1 MMFDLQIGLAGIVLP
16 ALLLLAAASL
26 RVLREY
32 QRGVVFQ
39 LGRFWKVKGPGLV
52 IVVPGLQQ
60 MVRVDLRVVT
70 MDVEPQDVISRDN
83 VSVKVNAVV
92 FFRVVD
98 PERAI
103 IQVEDYLM
111 ATSQLAQTTLRV
123 VLGKHELD
131 EMLAERE
138 RLNLDVQQILDAQ
151 TDGWGIKVTNVEI
164 KHIDLNE
171 SMVRA
176 IARQA
181 EAERERRAKVIHAE
195 GERQAAQALLAAA
208 QQLAMQPEA
217 MQLRYLQTMTQVAGD
232 RATTVVLP
240 LPMDLLGAVMRAAR
254 TPGDGSAAPPR
265 PAPSATGPA
274 ETLERDA
281 VPQGPVP
288 SAPR

>member
-1 MMFDLQIGLAGIVLP
+1 MINIFNLGLGG
-16 ALLLLAAASL
+16 ALLPLVAVLLVLFAMSI
-26 RVLREY
+26 RILREY
-32 QRGVVFQ
+32 ERAVVFQ
-39 LGRFWKVKGPGLV
+39 LGRFWRVKGPGLV
-52 IVVPGLQQ
+52 ILIPGIQK
-60 MVRVDLRVVT
+60 MVRVDLRIVT

-92 FFRVVD
+92 FFRVMD
-98 PERAI
+98 PQKAI
-103 IQVEDYLM
+103 IQVENYLF

-138 RLNLDVQQILDAQ
+138 RLNIDVQRILDAQ

-171 SMVRA
+171 SMIRA

-195 GERQAAQALLAAA
+195 GEKQAAASLLEAA
-208 QQLAMQPEA
+208 QMLAQQPEA

-232 RATTVVLP
+232 RASTIVFP
-240 LPMDLLGAVMRAAR
+240 LPMDLLGSLLDRAR
-254 TPGDGSAAPPR
+254 PGPPGDAA
-265 PAPSATGPA
+265 
-274 ETLERDA
+274 
-281 VPQGPVP
+281 
-288 SAPR
+288 